1 MECPHLGSH
10 VKTNVSSMT
19 KKANGDAIP
28 SSWICQVCRST
39 KSPWMCL
46 QCGIILC
53 GRYVNCHAKQHWEE
67 CHHCAGINCLSLG
80 VFCYECNEYVVN
92 DTRAGALK
100 EVRNFLED
108 VQNAQCNKQQKNNKE
123 NKDDEEGGPPK
134 KRQATNSNKH
144 SILGLRNLG
153 NTCFMNAVLQS
164 LSNIHQFAGFFKELP
179 AVELRSGKTA
189 GKRIYNTRNLKH
201 DDVSLVEELR
211 RVLCALWQGGHS
223 AISPD
228 SLFTVMWKIFPRFRG
243 YQQQDA
249 HEFMRYLLD
258 RLHSE
263 LQGSRWPNQT
273 RQQTNGKSTIVT
285 LMFGGLLL
293 SEVHCQ
299 MCGSFFKK
307 IDPFLDISLEIPEQF
322 RARSKQKDAAVCRL
336 EDCLRRFTE
345 VEELA
350 ESEHYLC
357 TQCSKRQP
365 STKQFSVRCL
375 PNVLC
380 VHLKRFQWSGFLRS
394 KIDTF
399 VKFPAKDLDLRTYL
413 LKPKHDEKNGTTYDL
428 AAVVVHQGS
437 GAGCGHYIA
446 FAKQEGQWFCFNDS
460 TVTPVEEKTV
470 LRCKAYLLFY
480 TCHTYQ
486 HNDHFQLAQSL
497 QEEIS
502 REHTQSSINHVGE
515 GSGESSSNNHEDN
528 HAQSNH
534 DDSNHDDSSQDDSSQ
549 DDNDEDSS
557 HAKTNNA
564 DAS

>member
-10 VKTNVSSMT
+10 VKVGVSSMT
-19 KKANGDAIP
+19 KKTNGDTIP
-28 SSWICQVCRST
+28 SWFCQVCRST

-46 QCGIILC
+46 ECGIITC
-53 GRYVNCHAKQHWEE
+53 GRYVNGHAKQHWEE
-67 CHHCAGINCLSLG
+67 CQHCACINCLSLG
-80 VFCYECNEYVVN
+80 VFCYECDEFVVN
-92 DTRAGALK
+92 DTRAGTVK
-100 EVRNFLED
+100 EVRHYLED
-108 VQNAQCNKQQKNNKE
+108 VQNAQLNKQQKNNL
-123 NKDDEEGGPPK
+123 DIGDEDYVDGPPK
-134 KRQATNSNKH
+134 KRQATNSNKQ

-211 RVLCALWQGGHS
+211 RVLCALMQGSGS

-263 LQGSRWPNQT
+263 LQGSLWPNQT
-273 RQQTNGKSTIVT
+273 RQSSTNGKSTIVT
-285 LMFGGLLL
+285 VMFGGLLL
-293 SEVHCQ
+293 SEVHCRI
-299 MCGSFFKK
+299 CGSFFKK
-307 IDPFLDISLEIPEQF
+307 IDPFLDISLDIPEQF
-322 RARSKQKDAAVCRL
+322 RVRGKQKDSSNVCKL
-336 EDCLRRFTE
+336 EDCIRQFTE
-345 VEELA
+345 IEELA
-350 ESEHYLC
+350 ESEHYMC
-357 TQCSKRQP
+357 TQCRKRQP
-365 STKQFSVRCL
+365 STKKFTVRCL

-380 VHLKRFQWSGFLRS
+380 VHIKRFQWTGFLRS

-399 VKFPAKDLDLRTYL
+399 VKFPAKELDLKPYL
-413 LKPKHDEKNGTTYDL
+413 LKPKEEDKNGTTCMYDL

-446 FAKQEGQWFCFNDS
+446 FAKQDGQWFCFNDS
-460 TVTPVEEKTV
+460 SVSPVEEKTV

-480 TCHTYQ
+480 TCRKYQ
-486 HNDHFQLAQSL
+486 QNDHFQLAQVL
-497 QEEIS
+497 QEEITH
-502 REHTQSSINHVGE
+502 E
-515 GSGESSSNNHEDN
+515 SSNN
-528 HAQSNH
+528 
-534 DDSNHDDSSQDDSSQ
+534 
-549 DDNDEDSS
+549 
-557 HAKTNNA
+557 KV
-564 DAS
+564 